1 MKIVD
6 VQAELY
12 SKPYDTPI
20 SNGKYTYY
28 AAKNVLVRVTTDEGI
43 TGVGWCGAGGIGE
56 PKSKDVI
63 VSVIEDMKQ
72 VVLGED
78 PFNVERIWDNLYKPK
93 LWGRK
98 GLTTRAI
105 SAIDIAL
112 WDVMAQALEQ
122 PLYRL
127 LGGYTDEVKCYIAGG
142 YYAKGK
148 GLKELAA
155 EMESYVA
162 QGAKAVKMKVGA
174 VPLRADE
181 KRVQAVRKA
190 IGDGVD
196 LLVDAN
202 NAYVAAD
209 AVRMAKILET
219 YDTYWFEE
227 PVSPDNMRGS
237 AEVARSTPVPV
248 AAGENEYTRW
258 GFREL
263 FESGAVDIVNPD
275 AMVLGGITEYRKVAA
290 LAAAYEIPIAPHG
303 LQEVHVHLLAA
314 FPLPLILEYYNPN
327 VAGLNAVMFHE
338 RLQLT
343 DKGTVKVPQGP
354 GLGVSVNWA
363 ALAPYKVE

>member
-1 MKIVD
+1 MKITD
-6 VQAELY
+6 VQVHLY
-12 SKPYDTPI
+12 SKPYDSPI

-28 AAKNVLVRVTTDEGI
+28 AAKNVLVQIATDEGV
-43 TGVGWCGAGGIGE
+43 TGVGWCSAGGIGE
-56 PKSKDVI
+56 PKGRDVI
-63 VSVIEDMKQ
+63 VAVIDEMKQ
-72 VVLGED
+72 VLIGED
-78 PFNVERIWDNLYKPK
+78 PFNVERIWANLYQPK

-112 WDVMAQALEQ
+112 WDVIAKAVDK
-122 PLYRL
+122 PLYKL
-127 LGGYTDEVKCYIAGG
+127 LGGYTDEVRCYVAGG
-142 YYAKGK
+142 YYQKGK
-148 GLKELAA
+148 GLTELQA

-162 QGAKAVKMKVGA
+162 QGANAVKMKVGA
-174 VPLRADE
+174 VPLREDGE
-181 KRVQAVRKA
+181 RVKAVRKA
-190 IGDGVD
+190 IGDKVD

-209 AVRMAKILET
+209 AVRMAAILED
-219 YDTYWFEE
+219 YDVFWFEE

-237 AEVARSTPVPV
+237 AEVARSSSVPV

-303 LQEVHVHLLAA
+303 SQEVHVHLLAA
-314 FPLPLILEYYNPN
+314 FPMPLILEFYNPN
-327 VAGLNAVMFHE
+327 VAGLNDVMFHDK
-338 RLQLT
+338 LKLT
-343 DKGTVKVPQGP
+343 DRGTVELPQGP
-354 GLGVSVNWA
+354 GLGVEINWDG
-363 ALAPYKVE
+363 LAPYLIG